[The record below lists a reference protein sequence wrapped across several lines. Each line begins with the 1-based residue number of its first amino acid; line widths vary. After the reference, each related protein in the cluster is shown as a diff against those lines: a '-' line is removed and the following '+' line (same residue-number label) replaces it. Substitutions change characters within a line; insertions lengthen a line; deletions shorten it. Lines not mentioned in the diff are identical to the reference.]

1 MDLDFQLN
9 VLDFEKIFN
18 SIDTNE
24 KLSVVMLVNSN
35 PEQTEFDVL
44 DKTPT
49 EIQLEEVS
57 SKKQI
62 TWKKDEFISNKYNI
76 LDLHRDAAMELPET
90 IIKTSFEELEPQ
102 FVNYESVYIQKND
115 YEQIFPIPDQIDAIN
130 QYYLSRI
137 ENPSNYAR
145 TIIQKKADVLGSF
158 IQNFNH
164 IPKSTDIPILDQMK
178 ENHFYSPLLRPIVY
192 DSKYIFKESAM
203 FDQEDVRNYFREDED
218 KLIITLI
225 EQITDEYRKKGNDKL
240 MKYTEF
246 QNALIYGGDLPFA
259 IKLGPT
265 SIQHVKPLMSSYLP
279 MNKLAEHRI
288 TETVGLSRS
297 ELEDKIQKVAGFS
310 LNTTDFTD
318 VYRFITPTYPFGPAN
333 IVQTSVRRTQGSKM
347 ILHDRPDQTEIG
359 KKQGSRE
366 CSGTARTSESQYFS
380 KADPYV
386 PTSIDG
392 IRNQFNKCISKEPT
406 QIPATDGEEIFVVGM
421 FLKSPFS
428 ITPPN
433 NILNKKKNNSM
444 LPIDYFIENRNGW
457 WNVMDRVIQ
466 GRTVARQNQNKL
478 PNELSMH
485 DEPNFN
491 EDNIILFETE
501 TFRSL
506 SKEEFNAKLRQ
517 IIPSTNKILQIEDD
531 NLKTVNNIT
540 DLNKIL
546 SKYFL
551 SHKNLN
557 VKQMDQMERFLQNA
571 YFKYKTNSEQEKR
584 DVSYFK
590 SLNAYCHQ
598 LFHSVYESICRLQLQ
613 SNINEEDIC
622 AFIETHFQSFDM
634 HHVSHILK
642 FYYGLDTAAYLD
654 KSKMMSIL
662 VHLFSRRYSDYMQSD
677 SPVRLL
683 LLPNFYIEDAVIQ
696 KYADFI
702 RRFYHFDELS
712 HAPSSIGLIN
722 ELYHRMFIRDSSMHF
737 NYFAEFVYAAT
748 GYNKIVHDE
757 AELFQMYPSADA
769 VQQQI
774 AQIDLAIYQ
783 QKITFQTQEMVCSK
797 YELSKFYSNKIDLL
811 NDNNKDDIRV
821 DKIFDKTATLNSIY
835 AIHGA
840 NSGSY
845 IKQAYPN
852 EPAEWHDSI
861 LEILLDKN
869 GKLTGASVEDS
880 MWALLVDANSYD
892 LYQRNNNVWEFR
904 LSVPEIAR
912 VEVPYNKKTKQF
924 SPPKNISALCN
935 LEGRDA
941 SVVDKIADF
950 IFFGLKQTQNDQEN
964 EKNRDGKCVAYENS
978 CYAKVVLQL
987 NKKRMELQS
996 IVKAFTYYQKQ
1007 KQIYSAKAFDRRQ
1020 LMEVLLQQYE
1030 RAERAK
1036 LAKKVVDSASGRDT
1050 VLEEKKTNA
1059 FAKQWNLIVQIPEI
1073 DVRYDE
1079 MNKFIQTYGML
1090 EKRVDKASNRLID
1103 SAADW
1108 TNIYFNNTETPE
1120 ILCCKHYLYL
1130 VKQAWQSND
1139 VRHEL
1144 QEILENLFKGDD
1156 SNEAVIFCK
1165 YCGENIGRARESDFE
1180 GFDDS
1185 EHAIVLREAVAEQ
1198 SDEHLPILAHEV
1210 QTEMYDKILV
1220 ELMHTLQF
1228 QLKAKDIT
1236 EIMRNAGDIYVKS
1249 KPNIYAFEIKMS
1261 GQMKPESAYRKARD
1275 VVKGQLND
1283 EILKSHPD
1291 IGRLFDQQIRVLHN
1305 RFLAK
1310 LMVDTVIFQLM
1321 LHLLIVD
1328 PEIKLNPIGSRFS
1341 ECRISVINNCVLN
1354 VEAFF
1359 TMFAQVIHC
1368 IAKAAT
1374 DPANIFTV
1382 YRAFFSQA
1390 LFNVDHFKNTFS
1402 EKFKEHLDK
1411 NESYKH
1417 KFESKQ
1423 AKYAAE
1429 FEITK
1434 QLVLD
1439 SAVWKSFRPILKLG
1453 MPDAELAKI
1462 DLQSIRAEVSSTEN
1476 VLSGTKIQ
1484 YAAFQLSNYLF
1495 YSIQQVIQEQST
1507 LMAGQSFSN
1516 YCCIQPL
1523 RTKYLEYFVQQNA
1536 RIQECIEIMRLI
1548 EPQSFYNPNQSSWL
1562 ICGGSDAT
1570 NMVIENKC
1578 PLLLDYFQE
1587 AQNLLGDQNQ
1597 LKHRIRTLYKTYCLG
1612 PNETG
1617 QRRLYSQLY
1626 DEYLGMVNITSSQA
1640 ITQRIQDEHPELKGI
1655 DIQFRVLN
1663 LYSETDPGLIRKD
1676 IITDKYSW
1684 TIQQEAEDKIEENYG
1699 KLLQL
1704 YESLVLSLNLS
1715 SNLKIANESFNPLHL
1730 KQRYDSESIIKREQ
1744 LIELKHIFNE
1754 LASAIRENNGQ
1765 PIFSELFDLNTRLQ
1779 SVVDPDADLTDI
1791 FAIMDKQEYISIDI
1805 DQPRLVINFND
1816 IGNCTAIIDEKLHKL
1831 SSFIQIEGYSQEQIE
1846 SQLETRSAIARH
1858 EDELKNFENLKQYYL
1873 FVMETISKFVN
1884 YTLNN
1889 KFVMHSV
1896 NRHKELSENV
1906 NQSRKIN
1913 FNLNQQKFVDYVAMN
1928 PEYTNLRKEQ
1938 LQTMGICIPFKNI
1951 QNLGMPLQTSKILN
1965 PMYLNLVIYYLLHKT
1980 LNNFVETAPNRAF
1993 AVDYIKK
2000 FIQEESFEEFN
2011 CLTEEKV
2018 KNHLRDLIKK
2028 QNARRKKQVDEI
2040 NKDESMRMQ
2049 YKLIRD
2055 LNLGNILGQEMK
2067 ELSAVSNEVAE
2078 AQPVIEAAPA
2088 AEGAADDISASE
2100 VAANPRDRPDDL
2112 RIGKRVNGDTDEAGN
2127 DDVFGDQNDYGDD

>member
-49 EIQLEEVS
+49 EIRLEEVS
-57 SKKQI
+57 SKKQT
-62 TWKKDEFISNKYNI
+62 TWEKDDFISNKYNI
-76 LDLHRDAAMELPET
+76 LDLHRDVVEELPQT

-115 YEQIFPIPDQIDAIN
+115 YEQIFPIQDQIDAIN

-145 TIIQKKADVLGSF
+145 TIIQKKAGVLGSF

-164 IPKSTDIPILDQMK
+164 IPKSTDIPILEQMK

-192 DSKYIFKESAM
+192 DSKYIFRESAM
-203 FDQEDVRNYFREDED
+203 FDTEDVRNYFREEED
-218 KLIITLI
+218 KLIITII
-225 EQITDEYRKKGNDKL
+225 EQITDEYRKKGNDKR

-259 IKLGPT
+259 IKLGQT

-279 MNKLAEHRI
+279 MNKLIQDLI
-288 TETVGLSRS
+288 TETAGLSRS
-297 ELEDKIQKVAGFS
+297 ELEDKIRKVAGFS
-310 LNTTDFTD
+310 LNVSDFTD
-318 VYRFITPTYPFGPAN
+318 VYRFITPTYAFGPGD

-347 ILHDRPDQTEIG
+347 ILHDRPDQMEIG

-366 CSGTARTSESQYFS
+366 CSGTARTSESQYFN

-386 PTSIDG
+386 PMSVDG
-392 IRNQFNKCISKEPT
+392 IRNAFNKCISKEPT
-406 QIPATDGEEIFVVGM
+406 QISATDGEEIFVVGM

-433 NILNKKKNNSM
+433 NILYKKKNNSM

-466 GRTVARQNQNKL
+466 GRTVARQTKVPKEITL
-478 PNELSMH
+478 GE
-485 DEPNFN
+485 EPDFN
-491 EDNIILFETE
+491 EDNIILFEKE
-501 TFRSL
+501 SFRSMLEDEFQKKL
-506 SKEEFNAKLRQ
+506 SQ
-517 IIPSTNKILQIEDD
+517 IIPTTNKILQIEDD

-571 YFKYKTNSEQEKR
+571 YFKYKTNSEQEKI
-584 DVSYFK
+584 DVNYFK

-598 LFHSVYESICRLQLQ
+598 LFQSVYENICRLQLQ
-613 SNINEEDIC
+613 NNINEEEIC
-622 AFIETHFQSFDM
+622 SFIETHFQSFDM

-748 GYNKIVHDE
+748 GYNKIVRDE
-757 AELFQMYPSADA
+757 EELLQMYPSPDA

-774 AQIDLAIYQ
+774 TQIDLAIHQ

-797 YELSKFYSNKIDLL
+797 YELSKFYSSKIDLL
-811 NDNNKDDIRV
+811 NDNNKDDILV

-852 EPAEWHDSI
+852 ESEEWHNSI
-861 LEILLDKN
+861 LEILKAKN
-869 GKLTGASVEDS
+869 GKLTGALVEDS

-935 LEGRDA
+935 LEGHDA

-950 IFFGLKQTQNDQEN
+950 IFFGLKQTQHDQEN
-964 EKNRDGKCVAYENS
+964 EKNREGKCVAYENS

-996 IVKAFTYYQKQ
+996 IIKAFTYYQKQ

-1020 LMEVLLQQYE
+1020 FMEVLLQQYE
-1030 RAERAK
+1030 RTERDK
-1036 LAKKVVDSASGRDT
+1036 LAKKVEAASGRDA
-1050 VLEEKKTNA
+1050 VLEENNA

-1079 MNKFIQTYGML
+1079 MNKFIQTYGQL
-1090 EKRVDKASNRLID
+1090 EKRVEKASNRLID

-1108 TNIYFNNTETPE
+1108 TNIYYNNTEIPE

-1139 VRHEL
+1139 KRHEL
-1144 QEILENLFKGDD
+1144 QDILENLFKGDD

-1165 YCGENIGRARESDFE
+1165 YCGENIGQTRESDFE

-1198 SDEHLPILAHEV
+1198 SDENLPILAHEV
-1210 QTEMYDKILV
+1210 QTEMYDRILV
-1220 ELMHTLQF
+1220 ELMQTLQF

-1236 EIMRNAGDIYVKS
+1236 ELIQNACDIYVRS
-1249 KPNIYAFEIKMS
+1249 KQNIYAFEFKMA
-1261 GQMKPESAYRKARD
+1261 GQMKPDSAYRKVRD
-1275 VVKGQLND
+1275 LVRGPLNE
-1283 EILKSHPD
+1283 EIIKSNPD
-1291 IGRLFDQQIRVLHN
+1291 LRRLFDQQIKALHN
-1305 RFLAK
+1305 RYVAK
-1310 LMVDTVIFQLM
+1310 LMVDTVVFQLM

-1382 YRAFFSQA
+1382 YRTFFSQA
-1390 LFNVDHFKNTFS
+1390 QFNVDHLKKTFS
-1402 EKFKEHLDK
+1402 EKFNDYLEK
-1411 NESYKH
+1411 NETYKK

-1423 AKYAAE
+1423 AKYATE

-1453 MPDAELAKI
+1453 MPDAELSKI
-1462 DLQSIRAEVSSTEN
+1462 DLQSIRAAVSSSEK
-1476 VLSGTKIQ
+1476 VLSTTEIQ
-1484 YAAFQLSNYLF
+1484 YVAFQLSNYLF
-1495 YSIQQVIQEQST
+1495 YSIQKVIQEQST

-1523 RTKYLEYFVQQNA
+1523 RTNYLEYFVKQDT
-1536 RIQECIEIMRLI
+1536 RINDCIEIMRLI

-1562 ICGGSDAT
+1562 ICGGQDA
-1570 NMVIENKC
+1570 NNIVIGNKC
-1578 PLLLDYFQE
+1578 PLLLDYFQD
-1587 AQNLLGDQNQ
+1587 AQNLLGNQNQ
-1597 LKHRIRTLYKTYCLG
+1597 LKHRIRTLYDTYCLG

-1626 DEYLGMVNITSSQA
+1626 DEYLGMVSVASSQDIA
-1640 ITQRIQDEHPELKGI
+1640 SLIKGHHPEMNDV
-1655 DIQFRVLN
+1655 DIQFRVRN

-1684 TIQQEAEDKIEENYG
+1684 TIQQEAEDKIAENDG
-1699 KLLQL
+1699 KLLQF
-1704 YESLVLSLNLS
+1704 YESLVLSLNRS
-1715 SNLKIANESFNPLHL
+1715 SKLKIANNSFNPLNL
-1730 KQRYDSESIIKREQ
+1730 KQRYDSELHIKREQ
-1744 LIELKHIFNE
+1744 LTELKHIFNE
-1754 LASAIRENNGQ
+1754 LTIAIHENNGQ
-1765 PIFSELFDLNTRLQ
+1765 SIFSELLNLNVQLQAVIDPNVDISDLFESINQRE
-1779 SVVDPDADLTDI
+1779 
-1791 FAIMDKQEYISIDI
+1791 FMSIDI
-1805 DQPRLVINFND
+1805 SGPQFVMHFNK
-1816 IGNCTAIIDEKLHKL
+1816 IGGCTAIIDEKLHKL
-1831 SSFIQIEGYSQEQIE
+1831 SSFIQIEGYSQEQTE
-1846 SQLETRSAIARH
+1846 SQLKTRSGIARH
-1858 EDELKNFENLKQYYL
+1858 EDELNNFENLKQYYL

-1884 YTLNN
+1884 YNLYN
-1889 KFVMHSV
+1889 KYVSHSV

-1906 NQSRKIN
+1906 NQSRKVN
-1913 FNLNQQKFVDYVAMN
+1913 FNRNQKKFEDYVASN
-1928 PEYTNLRKEQ
+1928 SQYTVLTRNQ
-1938 LQTMGICIPFKNI
+1938 LLTMGICIPFKNI
-1951 QNLGMPLQTSKILN
+1951 QNLVMPLQTSKILD

-1980 LNNFVETAPNRAF
+1980 LNNFVDAAPNRAF
-1993 AVDYIKK
+1993 AVDYIKT
-2000 FIQEESFEEFN
+2000 FIKDESFEEFN

-2018 KNHLRDLIKK
+2018 RIHLRDLIKK

-2067 ELSAVSNEVAE
+2067 ELSEVSNEVAE
-2078 AQPVIEAAPA
+2078 APPVIEAAPA
-2088 AEGAADDISASE
+2088 AEGAADDISASD

-2127 DDVFGDQNDYGDD
+2127 DDVFGEHDYDE

>member
-35 PEQTEFDVL
+35 PEPTEFAVL
-44 DKTPT
+44 DKTAT
-49 EIQLEEVS
+49 EILLEEIS
-57 SKKQI
+57 SKKQT
-62 TWKKDEFISNKYNI
+62 TWNKDEFISNKYNI
-76 LDLHRDAAMELPET
+76 LDLQRNAAMELQET
-90 IIKTSFEELEPQ
+90 IIKTSFDELEPQ

-115 YEQIFPIPDQIDAIN
+115 YEQIYPIPEQIAAIN

-164 IPKSTDIPILDQMK
+164 IPKSTDIPLLEQMK

-192 DSKYIFKESAM
+192 DSKYIFRESAM
-203 FDQEDVRNYFREDED
+203 FDQEDVRNYFREDDED
-218 KLIITLI
+218 KLIITII

-240 MKYTEF
+240 MRYTGF
-246 QNALIYGGDLPFA
+246 QNALIYGGELPFA
-259 IKLGPT
+259 IKLGQT

-279 MNKLAEHRI
+279 MNKLADDRI
-288 TETVGLSRS
+288 TETAGLSRS

-310 LNTTDFTD
+310 LNVSDFTD
-318 VYRFITPTYPFGPAN
+318 VYRFITPNYPFGPGN

-366 CSGTARTSESQYFS
+366 CSGTARTSESQYFN

-386 PTSIDG
+386 PMSVDG
-392 IRNQFNKCISKEPT
+392 IRNAFNKCISKEPT

-433 NILNKKKNNSM
+433 NILYKKKNNSM

-466 GRTVARQNQNKL
+466 SRTTARQNKL
-478 PNELSMH
+478 PNELSME
-485 DEPNFN
+485 DEPDFK
-491 EDNIILFETE
+491 EDNIILFEKE
-501 TFRSL
+501 SFRTL
-506 SKEEFNAKLRQ
+506 SKEEFNAKLNK

-557 VKQMDQMERFLQNA
+557 VKQMNQMERFLQNA

-590 SLNAYCHQ
+590 SLNAYCNQ
-598 LFHSVYESICRLQLQ
+598 LFHTVYESICRLQLQ
-613 SNINEEDIC
+613 NNLNEEEIC

-642 FYYGLDTAAYLD
+642 FYYGLDTTAYLD
-654 KSKMMSIL
+654 KSKMMAIL

-696 KYADFI
+696 KYTDFI

-737 NYFAEFVYAAT
+737 NYFAEFVYAAS
-748 GYNKIVHDE
+748 GYNKIVRDE
-757 AELFQMYPSADA
+757 KELGLMYPSADA

-774 AQIDLAIYQ
+774 AQIDLAIHQ
-783 QKITFQTQEMVCSK
+783 QKITFQIQEMVCSK
-797 YELSKFYSNKIDLL
+797 YELSKFYSSKIDLL
-811 NDNNKDDIRV
+811 NDNNKDDILV

-861 LEILLDKN
+861 LEILKDKN
-869 GKLTGASVEDS
+869 GKLTGALVEDS

-950 IFFGLKQTQNDQEN
+950 ILFGLKQTQNDQEN
-964 EKNRDGKCVAYENS
+964 EKNRDGKCVAFENS

-1007 KQIYSAKAFDRRQ
+1007 KQIYSAKAFERRQ

-1030 RAERAK
+1030 RMERDK
-1036 LAKKVVDSASGRDT
+1036 LAKKVEPVSGRDA
-1050 VLEEKKTNA
+1050 VLEQKKPNA

-1079 MNKFIQTYGML
+1079 MNKFIQTYGQL

-1103 SAADW
+1103 SAAEW
-1108 TNIYFNNTETPE
+1108 TNIYYNNTEIPE

-1139 VRHEL
+1139 TRHEL

-1165 YCGENIGRARESDFE
+1165 YCGENIGQTRESDFE

-1198 SDEHLPILAHEV
+1198 SDENLPILAHEV

-1220 ELMHTLQF
+1220 ELMQTLQF

-1236 EIMRNAGDIYVKS
+1236 EMMQNASDIYVRS
-1249 KPNIYAFEIKMS
+1249 KPNIYVFEIKMA
-1261 GQMKPESAYRKARD
+1261 GKMKPESAYRRARD
-1275 VVKGQLND
+1275 VVKGQLTD
-1283 EILKSHPD
+1283 EILKSHLALKS
-1291 IGRLFDQQIRVLHN
+1291 LFDSQIQALHKRYVAN
-1305 RFLAK
+1305 
-1310 LMVDTVIFQLM
+1310 LMVDTVVFQLM

-1368 IAKAAT
+1368 IAKSAT
-1374 DPANIFTV
+1374 DPANIFTF

-1390 LFNVDHFKNTFS
+1390 EFNVDHLTKTFS
-1402 EKFKEHLDK
+1402 KKFNDYLEK
-1411 NESYKH
+1411 NETYKK
-1417 KFESKQ
+1417 KFELKH
-1423 AKYAAE
+1423 AKYTAQ

-1453 MPDAELAKI
+1453 MPDAELSKI
-1462 DLQSIRAEVSSTEN
+1462 DLKSIRAAVSSSDK
-1476 VLSGTKIQ
+1476 VLSNTEIQ

-1495 YSIQQVIQEQST
+1495 YSIQKVIQEQST

-1523 RTKYLEYFVQQNA
+1523 RTNYLEYFVQQDA
-1536 RIQECIEIMRLI
+1536 RINDCIEIMRRI

-1562 ICGGSDAT
+1562 ICGGQDAS
-1570 NMVIENKC
+1570 NIVIGNKC
-1578 PLLLDYFQE
+1578 PLLLDYFQD
-1587 AQNLLGDQNQ
+1587 AQILLGNQDQ
-1597 LKHRIRTLYKTYCLG
+1597 LKYRIRTLYNTYCLG

-1617 QRRLYSQLY
+1617 QRRLYSRLY
-1626 DEYLGMVNITSSQA
+1626 DEYLGMVNVASSQT
-1640 ITQRIQDEHPELKGI
+1640 ISQRITEEHPEMEG
-1655 DIQFRVLN
+1655 DIQFRVRN

-1684 TIQQEAEDKIEENYG
+1684 TIQQEAEDKIAENDG
-1699 KLLQL
+1699 NLLQL
-1704 YESLVLSLNLS
+1704 YESMVLSLNWS
-1715 SNLKIANESFNPLHL
+1715 SNLKIANNSYNPLHL
-1730 KQRYDSESIIKREQ
+1730 KQSYDSELHIKKEQ
-1744 LIELKHIFNE
+1744 LSELKHIFNE
-1754 LASAIRENNGQ
+1754 LASAIHENKGQ
-1765 PIFSELFDLNTRLQ
+1765 PIFSELLDLNTKLQ
-1779 SVVDPDADLTDI
+1779 TVVDPNADMTDI
-1791 FAIMDKQEYISIDI
+1791 FAIINKQEYISIDI
-1805 DQPRLVINFND
+1805 EQPRLVINFYD

-1831 SSFIQIEGYSQEQIE
+1831 SSFIQIEGYSQEQIA
-1846 SQLETRSAIARH
+1846 SQSEIRSAIATH
-1858 EDELKNFENLKQYYL
+1858 EDELKNFENLKHYYL

-1884 YTLNN
+1884 YKLYN
-1889 KFVMHSV
+1889 KFVIHSV

-1913 FNLNQQKFVDYVAMN
+1913 FNMNQQKFVDYVAMN
-1928 PEYTNLRKEQ
+1928 PEYQ
-1938 LQTMGICIPFKNI
+1938 LTDQLLNMGICIPFKNI
-1951 QNLGMPLQTSKILN
+1951 QNLFATSKILN

-1980 LNNFVETAPNRAF
+1980 LNNFVNAAPNRAF

-2067 ELSAVSNEVAE
+2067 ELSAVSNEVAD
-2078 AQPVIEAAPA
+2078 APPIMDAAPA
-2088 AEGAADDISASE
+2088 AEGAADDIHASE
-2100 VAANPRDRPDDL
+2100 VAANPQRERPEDL
-2112 RIGKRVNGDTDEAGN
+2112 RIGKRVDGDTDDAGN
-2127 DDVFGDQNDYGDD
+2127 DDVFGEPDYDE

>member
-35 PEQTEFDVL
+35 PEQTEFSVL

-57 SKKQI
+57 SKKQT
-62 TWKKDEFISNKYNI
+62 TWNKDEFISNKYNI
-76 LDLHRDAAMELPET
+76 LDLQRNAAMELQEM
-90 IIKTSFEELEPQ
+90 IIKTSFEDLEPQ

-115 YEQIFPIPDQIDAIN
+115 YEQIFPIPDQIAAIN

-192 DSKYIFKESAM
+192 DSKYIFKESDM

-225 EQITDEYRKKGNDKL
+225 DQITEEYRKKGNDKL
-240 MKYTEF
+240 MKYTDF

-259 IKLGPT
+259 IKLGQT

-279 MNKLAEHRI
+279 MNKLADDRI
-288 TETVGLSRS
+288 TETAGLSRS

-310 LNTTDFTD
+310 LNVSDFTD
-318 VYRFITPTYPFGPAN
+318 VYRFITPNYPFGPGN
-333 IVQTSVRRTQGSKM
+333 IIQTSVRRTQGSKM

-366 CSGTARTSESQYFS
+366 CSGTARTSESQYFN

-386 PTSIDG
+386 PTSVDG

-433 NILNKKKNNSM
+433 NILYKKKNNSM

-466 GRTVARQNQNKL
+466 GRTVARQNKL
-478 PNELSMH
+478 PHELSME
-485 DEPNFN
+485 DDPDFN
-491 EDNIILFETE
+491 EDNIILFEKE
-501 TFRSL
+501 SFRTL
-506 SKEEFNAKLRQ
+506 SKEEFNAKLSK
-517 IIPSTNKILQIEDD
+517 IIPSTNKILQIEDN

-557 VKQMDQMERFLQNA
+557 VKQMNQMERFLQNA
-571 YFKYKTNSEQEKR
+571 YFKYKSNSEQEKR

-590 SLNAYCHQ
+590 SLNAYCNQ
-598 LFHSVYESICRLQLQ
+598 LFHSVYESICRLQIQNNL
-613 SNINEEDIC
+613 NEEEIC

-634 HHVSHILK
+634 DHVSHILK
-642 FYYGLDTAAYLD
+642 FYYGLDTAAYLN
-654 KSKMMSIL
+654 KSKMMAIL

-696 KYADFI
+696 KYTDFI

-748 GYNKIVHDE
+748 GYNKIVREE
-757 AELFQMYPSADA
+757 AELFQMYPSPDA

-774 AQIDLAIYQ
+774 AQIDLAIHQ

-797 YELSKFYSNKIDLL
+797 YELSKFYSSKIDLL
-811 NDNNKDDIRV
+811 NDNNKDDILV

-840 NSGSY
+840 NSGDY

-852 EPAEWHDSI
+852 ESEEWHDSI
-861 LEILLDKN
+861 LQILIQKN
-869 GKLTGASVEDS
+869 GKLTGALLEDS
-880 MWALLVDANSYD
+880 MWALLVDANTYD
-892 LYQRNNNVWEFR
+892 LYQRNKNVWEFR

-964 EKNRDGKCVAYENS
+964 EKNRDGKCIAFENS
-978 CYAKVVLQL
+978 CYSKVVLQL
-987 NKKRMELQS
+987 NKKRMELRS
-996 IVKAFTYYQKQ
+996 IVKAFSYYQKQ

-1020 LMEVLLQQYE
+1020 MMEVLLRQYE
-1030 RAERAK
+1030 LTTRAK
-1036 LAKKVVDSASGRDT
+1036 LAKNVDTAYGRDI
-1050 VLEEKKTNA
+1050 VIEEKKTNA

-1079 MNKFIQTYGML
+1079 MNKFIQTYGQL
-1090 EKRVDKASNRLID
+1090 EKRVDQVSNRLID

-1108 TNIYFNNTETPE
+1108 TNIYYNNMEIPE

-1139 VRHEL
+1139 TRHEL

-1165 YCGENIGRARESDFE
+1165 YCGENIGQTRESDFE

-1198 SDEHLPILAHEV
+1198 SDENLPILAHEV
-1210 QTEMYDKILV
+1210 QTEMYDRILV
-1220 ELMHTLQF
+1220 ELMQTLQF

-1236 EIMRNAGDIYVKS
+1236 EMMQNAGDIYVRS
-1249 KPNIYAFEIKMS
+1249 KPNIYAFEIKMA

-1283 EILKSHPD
+1283 EILKSHPALKN
-1291 IGRLFDQQIRVLHN
+1291 LFDSQIRVLHN

-1310 LMVDTVIFQLM
+1310 LMVDTVIFQLI
-1321 LHLLIVD
+1321 LHLLIAD

-1374 DPANIFTV
+1374 DPASIFTI
-1382 YRAFFSQA
+1382 YREFFGSK
-1390 LFNVDHFKNTFS
+1390 FTVDQLTQNFS
-1402 EKFKEHLDK
+1402 EKFKEHLGK
-1411 NESYKH
+1411 NETYQK
-1417 KFESKQ
+1417 KFELKH
-1423 AKYAAE
+1423 AKYTAQ

-1462 DLQSIRAEVSSTEN
+1462 DLQSIRSAVSSSDK
-1476 VLSGTKIQ
+1476 VLSNTEIQ
-1484 YAAFQLSNYLF
+1484 YIAFQLSNYLF
-1495 YSIQQVIQEQST
+1495 YSIQKVIQEQST

-1523 RTKYLEYFVQQNA
+1523 RTNYLEYFVKQDA
-1536 RIQECIEIMRLI
+1536 RINDCIEIMRRI

-1562 ICGGSDAT
+1562 ICGGQEAT
-1570 NMVIENKC
+1570 NLVIGNKC
-1578 PLLLDYFQE
+1578 PLLLDYFQD
-1587 AQNLLGDQNQ
+1587 AQILLGNQDQ
-1597 LKHRIRTLYKTYCLG
+1597 LKHRIRTLYNTYCLG

-1617 QRRLYSQLY
+1617 QRRLYRQLY
-1626 DEYLGMVNITSSQA
+1626 DEYLGMVSVASSRT
-1640 ITQRIQDEHPELKGI
+1640 ITQRITDEHPEMEDI
-1655 DIQFRVLN
+1655 DIQFRVRN

-1684 TIQQEAEDKIEENYG
+1684 TIQQEAEDKISENDG

-1704 YESLVLSLNLS
+1704 YESMVLSLNLS
-1715 SNLKIANESFNPLHL
+1715 SNLKIANGSFNPLHL
-1730 KQRYDSESIIKREQ
+1730 KPSYDSESHIKIEQ
-1744 LIELKHIFNE
+1744 LRELKHVFNE
-1754 LASAIRENNGQ
+1754 LASAIHENNGATV
-1765 PIFSELFDLNTRLQ
+1765 FSELLQLNNKLQ
-1779 SVVDPDADLTDI
+1779 AVVDPATDMTDI
-1791 FAIMDKQEYISIDI
+1791 FSILDQQEYISIKI

-1816 IGNCTAIIDEKLHKL
+1816 IGNCTDIIDEKLRKL
-1831 SSFIQIEGYSQEQIE
+1831 SSFIQIEGYSEEQIAAQSE
-1846 SQLETRSAIARH
+1846 IRSAIAKR
-1858 EDELKNFENLKQYYL
+1858 EDELKNFENLKHYYL

-1884 YTLNN
+1884 YKLYT
-1889 KFVMHSV
+1889 KFVIHSV

-1913 FNLNQQKFVDYVAMN
+1913 FNMNQQKFVDYVAMN
-1928 PEYTNLRKEQ
+1928 PEYQQ
-1938 LQTMGICIPFKNI
+1938 LTKDQLLNMGICIPFTNI
-1951 QNLGMPLQTSKILN
+1951 QNLFATSKILN
-1965 PMYLNLVIYYLLHKT
+1965 PMYINLVIYYLLHKT
-1980 LNNFVETAPNRAF
+1980 LNNFVKAAPNHEF
-1993 AVDYIKK
+1993 AVHYIKK
-2000 FIQEESFEEFN
+2000 FIQEESFAEFN

-2067 ELSAVSNEVAE
+2067 ELSAVSNEVADSP
-2078 AQPVIEAAPA
+2078 PVIDAAPA

-2100 VAANPRDRPDDL
+2100 VAANPRDRADDL

-2127 DDVFGDQNDYGDD
+2127 DDVFGEHDYEE